1 MECSH
6 GRPCMATQEI
16 CRALVESDVNIKV
29 VSTLRKGIKDKINL
43 EDAPPG
49 KGQPQLC
56 RLVDTT
62 HDLFI
67 SELKWIKTL
76 LWRILA
82 KML

>member
-49 KGQPQLC
+49 KGRIFSCADSWICHQ
-56 RLVDTT
+56 
-62 HDLFI
+62 DL
-67 SELKWIKTL
+67 
-76 LWRILA
+76 
-82 KML
+82 MLFMNQDV

>member
-1 MECSH
+1 
-6 GRPCMATQEI
+6 MATQEI

-49 KGQPQLC
+49 KGHTC

-76 LWRILA
+76 LWRIFA